1 MVRLKA
7 GGVNMTASVPLDQAT
22 DIIQNWI
29 TEMCKQ
35 KAETEN
41 NNASPHPQYI
51 SFLAVIIKIWNY
63 LIALKSCMVASY
75 LSISFLL
82 SFPPFLFFIEQSNTS
97 GVETK
102 GQYSMEEH

>member
-7 GGVNMTASVPLDQAT
+7 GGVCMTASVPLDQAT

-41 NNASPHPQYI
+41 NNASPHPPIYK
-51 SFLAVIIKIWNY
+51 FP
-63 LIALKSCMVASY
+63 SCYDENLELPHS
-75 LSISFLL
+75 S
-82 SFPPFLFFIEQSNTS
+82 
-97 GVETK
+97 
-102 GQYSMEEH
+102 